1 MKSIQ
6 LGYLFRS
13 TPVLAG
19 VWLAA
24 QPLNAQAQSIQAQ
37 SIQAQSIQ
45 AQSIQAQ
52 GVSSIEQV
60 TQYSSE
66 LAPVTIGQVTSVSQL
81 SDVQPTDWAFQALQ
95 SLVER
100 YGCIAGYPDG
110 TYRGNRALSRYEFAA
125 GLNACLDRVN
135 ELIAAGLADKVSQE
149 DLAALQRLQ
158 EEFAAEL
165 ATLRGRV
172 DALEARTTEL
182 EANQFSTTTK
192 LAGEAIFNITDTFG
206 DDDDSQTVFQQRV
219 RLNFNTSFTGDDL
232 LITRLQVGNVTPFS
246 LAGGTSEAFQAS
258 QVFGDTDNTFT
269 LDTLE
274 YLFPLGG
281 FDIAIAANAGIFDDF
296 TPTLNP
302 YLEDFDGGSGSISAF
317 GQRNPI
323 YRLGGG
329 QGAGVNYA
337 FLDDTIT
344 LTAGYLAG
352 EGSDPSEGAGLFN
365 GNYSALGQI
374 TWTPTNKIGLAVTY
388 LNSFFGGGGDFGFD
402 NAGDGSG
409 FTGTGLA
416 NSIGGLD
423 DDTAVVANSYG
434 IEATFEASDW
444 LTLSAWGG
452 FTDVI
457 LIEEGDAEIWN
468 YALTLAFPD
477 LFGEGNLGGI
487 VAGAQPYLGSIDVD
501 DIAIENNTPVH
512 LEAFYKYQLND
523 NISITP
529 GIIWLLNPDQNE
541 ANDDIVVGSIRTT
554 FTF

>member
-1 MKSIQ
+1 MHLIK
-6 LGYLFRS
+6 LWPLFRV

-19 VWLAA
+19 VWFVS
-24 QPLNAQAQSIQAQ
+24 QPLSAQAQS
-37 SIQAQSIQ
+37 
-45 AQSIQAQ
+45 
-52 GVSSIEQV
+52 VSSLDQV
-60 TQYSSE
+60 TQYSTE

-81 SDVQPTDWAFQALQ
+81 SDVQPTDWAFQSLQ

-110 TYRGNRALSRYEFAA
+110 TYRGNRAMSRYEFAA

-135 ELIAAGLADKVSQE
+135 ELIAAGLADKVSRE
-149 DLAALQRLQ
+149 DLAVLQRLQ

-172 DALEARTTEL
+172 DSLEARTAEL

-192 LAGEAIFNITDTFG
+192 LTGEAIFNLTDTFG
-206 DDDDSQTVFQQRV
+206 DGDDSQTVFQQRV
-219 RLNFNTSFTGDDL
+219 RLNFNTSFTGEDL
-232 LITRLQVGNVTPFS
+232 LITRLQVGNVTPFE
-246 LAGGTSEAFQAS
+246 LAGGTSEAFQAA
-258 QVFGDTDNTFT
+258 QVFGDTDSTFT

-302 YLEDFDGGSGSISAF
+302 YFEDFDGGSGSISAF

-329 QGAGVNYA
+329 QGVGVNYG
-337 FLDDTIT
+337 FFDDTVT
-344 LTAGYLAG
+344 VTAGYLAG

-374 TWTPTNKIGLAVTY
+374 TWTPTNDIGLAFTY
-388 LNSFFGGGGDFGFD
+388 LNSFFGSGGDFGFD
-402 NAGDGSG
+402 NAGDGTG

-423 DDTAVVANSYG
+423 DDTSVVANSYG
-434 IEATFEASDW
+434 IQGTFNATDW
-444 LTLSAWGG
+444 LTVSAWGG

-457 LIEEGDAEIWN
+457 LIDEGDAEIWN

-487 VAGAQPYLGSIDVD
+487 VAGAQPYLGGIDIDGVD
-501 DIAIENNTPVH
+501 IDNDIPVH

-529 GIIWLLNPDQNE
+529 GVIWLINPDQSE
-541 ANDDIVVGSIRTT
+541 ANDGRVVGTLRTT
-554 FTF
+554 FLF